1 MPIGASISPIGKVMA
16 IMAVGAALSSCAGS
30 SRVDGVLP
38 SWANPQPQ
46 TAEPAQNQTKITKR
60 EAEARKKRESQTSQL
75 SVNLRAPNKPRP
87 KAPKTLLKNNDGAVS
102 ASFSVDRVGSGG

>member
-1 MPIGASISPIGKVMA
+1 MPIGISISPVGKVMA

-60 EAEARKKRESQTSQL
+60 EAEGRKKRESQTSQAL
-75 SVNLRAPNKPRP
+75 SKPASAQQTASQGTP
-87 KAPKTLLKNNDGAVS
+87 KL
-102 ASFSVDRVGSGG
+102 F

>member
-1 MPIGASISPIGKVMA
+1 MPIGPSISAIGKVIA

-46 TAEPAQNQTKITKR
+46 TAEPAQNQTKISRR
-60 EAEARKKRESQTSQL
+60 EAEARKKRQSQTSQV
-75 SVNLRAPNKPRP
+75 SSKPES
-87 KAPKTLLKNNDGAVS
+87 AQQTASQGAQNPS
-102 ASFSVDRVGSGG
+102 EE

>member
-1 MPIGASISPIGKVMA
+1 MPIGSFIGPIGMIA
-16 IMAVGAALSSCAGS
+16 IMAVGATLSSCAGS

-60 EAEARKKRESQTSQL
+60 EAEGRKKRETSQAL
-75 SVNLRAPNKPRP
+75 SKPGS
-87 KAPKTLLKNNDGAVS
+87 AQQTASQGAQHPS
-102 ASFSVDRVGSGG
+102 EE